1 MSTIVEEL
9 SSLVAQLPLNEQE
22 RVLNFARGLA
32 HPPVFPHTPLP
43 PGSGTPGHVVA
54 SLRVSEEVADA
65 MERAHED
72 CEQIWPDEHEWLDE

>member
-9 SSLVAQLPLNEQE
+9 SSLVAQLPPHEQE
-22 RVLNFARGLA
+22 RVLNFARELA

-43 PGSGTPGHVVA
+43 PGSPPDA
-54 SLRVSEEVADA
+54 LLRLRVDDETGEA

-72 CEQIWPDEHEWLDE
+72 CEQIWPDEHVWSDE